1 MDPNKYLKADF
12 LDILFEGRNKEYGA
26 YELRKNYDRRV
37 RNSTILTVLV
47 SALFIGG
54 YAANAYLHKEGL
66 LKEKPKVADVKLEN
80 IKLPDPNQP
89 PPPPPPPPAPE
100 PPKVKPQV
108 QFTPPKV
115 VKDQDVKPDEQPPDL
130 DKIKN
135 QAISTVTKAGDVN
148 GVDPGLVADKGSGVV
163 SAPPT
168 ENKVFTWVEQMPRFP
183 GSTSEEDSQE
193 KILKYLHDHIRFP
206 AMARDNGIQGTV
218 YVQFIVGP
226 DGSISSVKAVN
237 ATKLGGGL
245 EDEAVKV
252 VSGMPRWIPG
262 KQNGRSVTVQF
273 SIPVKFVLQ

>member
-1 MDPNKYLKADF
+1 MDPNRFLKADF

-37 RNSTILTVLV
+37 RNSTILTILV

-54 YAANAYLHKEGL
+54 FAATRMLNNNNA
-66 LKEKPKVADVKLEN
+66 KEKPKAADVKLEN

-115 VKDQDVKPDEQPPDL
+115 VKDEQVKPDEQPPDL

-183 GSTSEEDSQE
+183 GSTSDEESQN
-193 KILKYLHDHIRFP
+193 KILKYLHDHIQYP

-226 DGSISSVKAVN
+226 DGAIRDVKTVS
-237 ATKLGGGL
+237 THLGGGL
-245 EDEAVKV
+245 EDEAIKV

-262 KQNGRSVTVQF
+262 KQNGRPVTVQF
-273 SIPVKFVLQ
+273 SIPVKFMLQ

>member
-26 YELRKNYDRRV
+26 YELRKNYDKRV
-37 RNSTILTVLV
+37 RNSTILTILV

-54 YAANAYLHKEGL
+54 FAATRMLNNGNT
-66 LKEKPKVADVKLEN
+66 KEKPKAADVKLEN

-115 VKDQDVKPDEQPPDL
+115 VKDEQVKPDEQPPDL

-183 GSTSEEDSQE
+183 GSTSDEESQN
-193 KILKYLHDHIRFP
+193 KILKYLHDHIQYP

-226 DGSISSVKAVN
+226 DGAIRDVKTVS
-237 ATKLGGGL
+237 THLGGGL
-245 EDEAVKV
+245 EDEAIKV
-252 VSGMPRWIPG
+252 VSGMPKWIPG
-262 KQNGRSVTVQF
+262 KQNGRPVTVQF

>member
-37 RNSTILTVLV
+37 RNSTILTILV

-54 YAANAYLHKEGL
+54 FAATRMLNNNNA
-66 LKEKPKVADVKLEN
+66 KEKPKAADVKLEN
-80 IKLPDPNQP
+80 LKLPDPNQP

-115 VKDQDVKPDEQPPDL
+115 VKDEQVKPDEQPPDL

-183 GSTSEEDSQE
+183 GSTSDEESQN
-193 KILKYLHDHIRFP
+193 KILKYLHDHIQYP

-226 DGSISSVKAVN
+226 DGAIRDVKTVS
-237 ATKLGGGL
+237 THLGGGL
-245 EDEAVKV
+245 EDEAIKV

-262 KQNGRSVTVQF
+262 KQNGRPVTVQF
-273 SIPVKFVLQ
+273 SIPVKFLLQ

>member
-1 MDPNKYLKADF
+1 M
-12 LDILFEGRNKEYGA
+12 LFRSK
-26 YELRKNYDRRV
+26 RV
-37 RNSTILTVLV
+37 RNSTILTILV

-54 YAANAYLHKEGL
+54 FAATRMLNNGNT
-66 LKEKPKVADVKLEN
+66 KEKPKVADVKLEN

-115 VKDQDVKPDEQPPDL
+115 VKDEQVKPDEQPPDL

-183 GSTSEEDSQE
+183 GSTSDEESQN
-193 KILKYLHDHIRFP
+193 KILKYLHDHIQYP

-226 DGSISSVKAVN
+226 DGAIRDVKTVS
-237 ATKLGGGL
+237 THLGGGL
-245 EDEAVKV
+245 EDEAIKV

-262 KQNGRSVTVQF
+262 KQNGRPVTVQF
-273 SIPVKFVLQ
+273 SIPVKFLLQ